1 MNEFHQRIRDY
12 NEYRHLYHPRPKT
25 PRFNNLPTHH
35 PTQGPFYYTAGDTKI
50 DTAPVGQYFPAS
62 WVDAKDGLRKDYTWA
77 PSGHVDPL
85 HYCSGELTGSLAYNH
100 GYRADLYYHE
110 QPDYYENMPRCPDAP
125 NNTHVNEGSRLLLSQ
140 PAHTDTLRYA
150 EALSYNRRVVSA
162 GYGSYYHSYYPN
174 YYNYPVTEVHPVQQ
188 AHHVPYYP
196 YQPVHGHQILNPR
209 VRALKCE
216 YGIEP
221 ESCSEPETSLP
232 SQSDEEAFELLNN
245 AVNYFVRYIRRA
257 HMDPNDPEAAFSSD
271 SSIESIYTEGSSGSE
286 PTTESIEGTVTKE
299 GSDDDYTESPA
310 PSTNSVRNLLAL
322 FDPIP

>member
-1 MNEFHQRIRDY
+1 MNEFHHRLQQY

-50 DTAPVGQYFPAS
+50 DTAPVGQYFPARL
-62 WVDAKDGLRKDYTWA
+62 VDGEDGQQKDYSWA

-85 HYCSGELTGSLAYNH
+85 YYCSGEPTGSLAHTH
-100 GYRADLYYHE
+100 GYTADLHYHE

-125 NNTHVNEGSRLLLSQ
+125 NNVHANDGTRLLLSQ

-150 EALSYNRRVVSA
+150 EALSYNRRVASA
-162 GYGSYYHSYYPN
+162 GYGSYYQGYYPHH
-174 YYNYPVTEVHPVQQ
+174 NYPVTEAYLVQQ
-188 AHHVPYYP
+188 AQHTPYHS
-196 YQPVHGHQILNPR
+196 YQPRQPEILNPR

-257 HMDPNDPEAAFSSD
+257 HMDPNDPDADFSSD
-271 SSIESIYTEGSSGSE
+271 SSFESVYTGDSSGTE
-286 PTTESIEGTVTKE
+286 PTTESINA
-299 GSDDDYTESPA
+299 SDDYTESSP
-310 PSTNSVRNLLAL
+310 PSTNTVRDMLAL
-322 FDPIP
+322 FDPIS